1 MDGLYSE
8 GTQFVIK
15 YTSYKIYRITCKKY
29 LSLHLIKIYF
39 VGQNYCAYWQ
49 NLMKKK
55 TTEF

>member
-29 LSLHLIKIYF
+29 LLLHLIKIYF
-39 VGQNYCAYWQ
+39 VGQNYCAY
-49 NLMKKK
+49 
-55 TTEF
+55 